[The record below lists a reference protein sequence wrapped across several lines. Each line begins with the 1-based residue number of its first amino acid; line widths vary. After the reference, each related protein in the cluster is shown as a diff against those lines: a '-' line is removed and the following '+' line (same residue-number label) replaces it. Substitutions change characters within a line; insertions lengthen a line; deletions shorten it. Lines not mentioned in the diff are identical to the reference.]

1 MVFGRL
7 FQSMDELNF
16 LSGDH
21 RFGLRIP
28 VEQWTKLLAV
38 CEGAGAVETG
48 GILVGFYAPEHDC
61 AVVTDISGPPSN
73 SKSGKTWFHRGIDN
87 LQQWLHRLWLR
98 QNRHYFGE
106 WHYHPLANPNPSPTD
121 KREMKRI
128 SRSVLYRCP
137 EPVLLI
143 IGDNASR
150 DFNVKA
156 FVFPRNSAHVELRRV

>member
-1 MVFGRL
+1 
-7 FQSMDELNF
+7 MDELRF

-21 RFGLRIP
+21 RFGLRIS

-38 CEGAGAVETG
+38 CEGAGAIETG
-48 GILVGFYAPEHDC
+48 GILVGFYTPGHDC
-61 AVVTDISGPPSN
+61 AVVTDISGPPSS

-98 QNRHYFGE
+98 QSRYYLGE

-121 KREMKRI
+121 KREMKHI
-128 SRSVLYRCP
+128 SRSGHYRCP

-143 IGDNASR
+143 VGDNASR
-150 DFNVKA
+150 NFNVRA
-156 FVFPRNSAHVELRRV
+156 FVFPRNSPHVELGRE